1 MRPFNKE
8 EIETLKQYENRFYSA
23 VNSNFAR
30 HLSSGALN
38 TIKDIFVSA
47 GGSGFTP
54 NWSCSHCTLNF
65 LKLVGKKY
73 FEDLKLIE
81 AETQKLI
88 EATNSLGD
96 SASRAAQ
103 LVKALDEVF
112 AEVPDENQITKPKKT
127 KKNGKESGNKKG
139 TTEA

>member
-8 EIETLKQYENRFYSA
+8 EIETLKQYDNRFYSA

-47 GGSGFTP
+47 GGSGFTA
-54 NWSCSHCTLNF
+54 NWNCSHCTLNF

-73 FEDLKLIE
+73 FEDKEKLEE
-81 AETQKLI
+81 AEKA
-88 EATNSLGD
+88 E
-96 SASRAAQ
+96 RAAQ